1 MEDFPSGT
9 TLFVEGRSFVHAL
22 NPLTKLA
29 WVLVAGA
36 LAYGAPVRTPQAQWL
51 ACAALLVLNCCLL
64 LSAGVASKA
73 WGLVWRI
80 MLPLMLFMLPIH
92 GLLYP
97 GNRTVVWV
105 WLGLA
110 VYSEGLVFA
119 GTVLLQIIVL
129 LSASLLFVLCTHP
142 ADMVTAVT
150 QAGGSPKLAFLV
162 GSPLLMLPAMR
173 ARASTVQAAQ
183 RARGLDSEGG
193 IFRRAKGLFPLVK
206 PFLLGAIMDIEQRAV
221 ALEVRGFNSR
231 SARTAWREVADSPAQ
246 RWARWSMLAACM
258 GVAVYWIVVK
268 TGLCA

>member
-1 MEDFPSGT
+1 MKATPSGT
-9 TLFVEGRSFVHAL
+9 TLFVEGRSFIHAL

-29 WVLVAGA
+29 WVLLAGT
-36 LAYGAPVRTPQAQWL
+36 LAYGAPVRTLQAQWL
-51 ACAALLVLNCCLL
+51 VCAAILALNGCLL
-64 LSAGVASKA
+64 LLAGAAPKA

-97 GNRTVVWV
+97 GNHTVAWA
-105 WLGLA
+105 WHGIA
-110 VYSEGLVFA
+110 VYREGLVFA
-119 GTVLLQIIVL
+119 GTVLLQVVVL

-173 ARASTVQAAQ
+173 ARAATVQAAQ

-193 IFRRAKGLFPLVK
+193 ILKRAKGLVPLVK

-231 SARTAWREVADSPAQ
+231 SARTAWREVADSTAQ
-246 RWARWSMLAACM
+246 RWGRWAMLAACL
-258 GVAVYWIVVK
+258 GIAVWA
-268 TGLCA
+268 LLD